1 MIEYFNTHISE
12 FSYMAAVIASVV
24 GVILITNL
32 LHKWF
37 ANKERKRVGKDVSSS
52 ITLIKRLVNG
62 LWVVLGM
69 IAITFIF
76 AEEDEYGALKDDF
89 KLVTYLGILAVV
101 TIVGATTLNLWFKK
115 IIKHRVSSH
124 EDPTSLKFLRY
135 VAVSSVYLTGL
146 LFGLLAI
153 PSLHDVAQTA
163 LGGAGVLAIII
174 GVSSQ
179 EALSNLIGG
188 MFIIIFKPFKIGD
201 IVSIDNVIEGTVTDI
216 TLRHTVIRTWRN
228 RMVVIPNSII
238 NKEKLT
244 NHDLGER
251 KCCEYVEMG
260 ISYDSDVDLA
270 KKIMSEECE
279 NHPFILDNR
288 TTEDKAAGIPIVK
301 VSLVE
306 FADSSVILR
315 AWAWAANLGNV
326 VALKRDVY
334 ETIKKRFDAEGIEIP
349 FPYRTVVMKGAE
361 SKKG

>member
-1 MIEYFNTHISE
+1 MLEFINTYISE
-12 FSYMAAVIASVV
+12 ITYTIAVVISVV
-24 GVILITNL
+24 GFILTTNL
-32 LHKWF
+32 LHRWF
-37 ANKERKRVGKDVSSS
+37 VNKERKRLGKDVWSS
-52 ITLIKRLVNG
+52 ITLIKRLLNG
-62 LWVVLGM
+62 LWLVLGVV
-69 IAITFIF
+69 ALTFIF
-76 AEEDEYGALKDDF
+76 ADEAEYNALKEDF
-89 KLVTYLGILAVV
+89 RLVMYLGVLAVL
-101 TIVGATTLNLWFKK
+101 TIVAATTLNLWFKK
-115 IIKHRVSSH
+115 AIEHRVLSH
-124 EDPTSLKFLRY
+124 EDPTSFKFLRY
-135 VAVSSVYLTGL
+135 VAVFCVYLTGT

-163 LGGAGVLAIII
+163 LGGAGVLALII

-201 IVSIDNVIEGTVTDI
+201 VVSIDDVIEGTVTDI

-251 KCCEYVEMG
+251 KCCEYIEMG

-270 KKIMSEECE
+270 KKIMREECE
-279 NHPFILDNR
+279 NHPLILDNR
-288 TTEDKAAGIPIVK
+288 SAEDKASGIPMVK